1 MNKNK
6 RKVGITELVLRDGQQ
21 SLIATRMRLDD
32 MLEVAKKMDQVGYW
46 SVEMW
51 GGATYDSCLRYL
63 NEDPWHRL
71 RELKKIFKKT
81 KLQML
86 IRGKNLV
93 GYKPYSDEIVKAFV
107 EKASSNGIDVF
118 RTFDALNDFSNIEL
132 SIKEVKKNGKHAQ
145 GAMAYT
151 VSPVHSMNSWL
162 DLAKQIEDAGADSV
176 AIKDMAGLLK
186 PNAAFELVSNLKE
199 NISVPIHMQTHATT
213 GFSTATNMKAIEAG
227 IDNIDTSISS
237 MSMTYGHTATETMV
251 SMFDD
256 TNIFS
261 DIDKN
266 LFPELS
272 THFKKIRKKYELY
285 EGSLKGVDAS
295 MLINQVPGGML
306 SNLESQLREM
316 DADDKF
322 EDVLNEIPRVRQD
335 LGFVPLVTPSSQI
348 VGAQALFNVLDN
360 ERYKHLNLETVN
372 LILGKYGEVPGKINE
387 FLIDLAKK
395 LKQGDEVEEDLDSA
409 RSNLKTFCKENK
421 IKDFSQRLENVLSYI
436 FFPNIVEDFFLKKGS
451 RKDTNLEQLQE
462 EIGFGYSRIKKAL
475 Y

>member
-1 MNKNK
+1 LNKNK

-93 GYKPYSDEIVKAFV
+93 GYKPYSDEIVKAFI
-107 EKASSNGIDVF
+107 EKASRNGIDVF

-132 SIKEVKKNGKHAQ
+132 SIKEVKKNGMHAQ

-151 VSPVHSMNSWL
+151 VSPVHTLNSWL

-186 PNAAFELVSNLKE
+186 PNAAFELVSELKQ
-199 NISVPIHMQTHATT
+199 NISIPVHMQTHATT

-237 MSMTYGHTATETMV
+237 MSMTYGHTATETIV

-256 TNIFS
+256 TKIFS
-261 DIDKN
+261 AIDKN

-272 THFKKIRKKYELY
+272 SHFKKVRKKYELY

-316 DADDKF
+316 DADDRF
-322 EDVLNEIPRVRQD
+322 EEVLNEIPRVRQD
-335 LGFVPLVTPSSQI
+335 LGFIPLVTPTSQI
-348 VGAQALFNVLDN
+348 VGAQALFNVLDD
-360 ERYKHLNLETVN
+360 ERYKHLNIETVN
-372 LILGKYGEVPGKINE
+372 LILGKYGKVPGKINKN
-387 FLIDLAKK
+387 LSDLAKK
-395 LKQGDEVEEDLDSA
+395 VKQEEEILEDLDSA
-409 RSNLKTFCKENK
+409 KSKLRSFCKENK
-421 IKDFSQRLENVLSYI
+421 IKDFSQREENVLSYI
-436 FFPNIVEDFFLKKGS
+436 FFPNVVEDFFLKKGS
-451 RKDTNLEQLQE
+451 KKETDLEQLQE
-462 EIGFGYSRIKKAL
+462 EIGFVIRE
-475 Y
+475 

>member
-6 RKVGITELVLRDGQQ
+6 RKVGLTELVLRDGQQ

-46 SVEMW
+46 SIEMW

-93 GYKPYSDEIVKAFV
+93 GYKPYSNEVVKAFV
-107 EKASSNGIDVF
+107 EKASLNGIDVF

-132 SIKEVKKNGKHAQ
+132 TIKEVKKNGKHAQ

-151 VSPVHSMNSWL
+151 VSPVHTLKSWL

-186 PNAAFELVSNLKE
+186 PNAAFELVSKLKE
-199 NISVPIHMQTHATT
+199 NISIPIHMQTHATT

-237 MSMTYGHTATETMV
+237 MSMTYGHTATETIV

-256 TNIFS
+256 TKFFS
-261 DIDKN
+261 DIDKD

-272 THFKKIRKKYELY
+272 SHFKKIRKKYELF

-322 EDVLNEIPRVRQD
+322 EEVLSEIPRVRQD

-348 VGAQALFNVLDN
+348 VGAQALFNVLDE
-360 ERYKHLNLETVN
+360 ERYKHLNIETVN
-372 LILGKYGEVPGKINE
+372 LILGKYGKVPGKINKNLSE
-387 FLIDLAKK
+387 LAKK
-395 LKQGDEVEEDLDSA
+395 IKPDEYIQEDLDSSKS
-409 RSNLKTFCKENK
+409 RLKSFCKENK

-436 FFPNIVEDFFLKKGS
+436 FFPNVVEDFFLKKGS
-451 RKDTNLEQLQE
+451 KKETDLEQLQE
-462 EIGFGYSRIKKAL
+462 EIGFVIRE
-475 Y
+475 

>member
-1 MNKNK
+1 LNKNK
-6 RKVGITELVLRDGQQ
+6 RKVGLTELVLRDGQQ
-21 SLIATRMRLDD
+21 SLIATRMKLDD
-32 MLEVAKKMDQVGYW
+32 MLEVAKTMDQVGYW
-46 SVEMW
+46 SIEMW

-93 GYKPYSDEIVKAFV
+93 GYKPYSDQIVKAFV
-107 EKASSNGIDVF
+107 EKASLNGIDVF

-132 SIKEVKKNGKHAQ
+132 TIKEVKKNGKHAQ

-151 VSPVHSMNSWL
+151 VSPVHTINSWL
-162 DLAKQIEDAGADSV
+162 DLAKKIEDAGADSV

-186 PNAAFELVSNLKE
+186 PNVAFELVSKLKE

-237 MSMTYGHTATETMV
+237 MSMTYGHTATETIIA
-251 SMFDD
+251 MFDE
-256 TNIFS
+256 TKIFS
-261 DIDKN
+261 DIDRN

-272 THFKKIRKKYELY
+272 SHFKRIRKKYELY

-322 EDVLNEIPRVRQD
+322 EEVLNEIPRVRQD

-348 VGAQALFNVLDN
+348 VGAQALFNVLDG
-360 ERYKHLNLETVN
+360 ERYKHLNIETVN
-372 LILGKYGEVPGKINE
+372 LIFGKYGKVPGKINKS
-387 FLIDLAKK
+387 LSGLAKK
-395 LKQGDEVEEDLDSA
+395 IKQEEQKQEDLDSA
-409 RSNLKTFCKENK
+409 KSKLKNFCKDNK
-421 IKDFSQRLENVLSYI
+421 IKDFSQRVENVLSYI
-436 FFPNIVEDFFLKKGS
+436 FFPNVVEDFFLKKGS
-451 RKDTNLEQLQE
+451 RKETDLEQLQE
-462 EIGFGYSRIKKAL
+462 EIGFIIRD
-475 Y
+475 

>member
-6 RKVGITELVLRDGQQ
+6 RKVGLTELVLRDGQQ

-46 SVEMW
+46 SIEMW

-71 RELKKIFKKT
+71 RELKKIFRKT

-132 SIKEVKKNGKHAQ
+132 TIKEVKKNGKHAQ

-151 VSPVHSMNSWL
+151 VSPVHTLKSWL
-162 DLAKQIEDAGADSV
+162 DLAKKIEDAGADSV

-186 PNAAFELVSNLKE
+186 PNVAFELVSKLKE
-199 NISVPIHMQTHATT
+199 NISIPIHMQTHATT

-227 IDNIDTSISS
+227 IDNIDSSISS
-237 MSMTYGHTATETMV
+237 MSMTYGHTATETIV

-256 TNIFS
+256 TNFFS
-261 DIDKN
+261 DIDKD

-272 THFKKIRKKYELY
+272 SHFKKIRKKYELF
-285 EGSLKGVDAS
+285 EGSLKGVDSS

-322 EDVLNEIPRVRQD
+322 EDVLSEIPRVRQD

-348 VGAQALFNVLDN
+348 VGAQALFNVLDE
-360 ERYKHLNLETVN
+360 ERYKHLNIETVN
-372 LILGKYGEVPGKINE
+372 LILGKYGKVPGKINKNLSE
-387 FLIDLAKK
+387 LAKK
-395 LKQGDEVEEDLDSA
+395 IKPEEYIQEDLDSA
-409 RSNLKTFCKENK
+409 KSRLKSFCKENK
-421 IKDFSQRLENVLSYI
+421 IKDFSNTLENVLSYI
-436 FFPNIVEDFFLKKGS
+436 FFPNVVEDFFLKKGS
-451 RKDTNLEQLQE
+451 IKETDLEQLQE
-462 EIGFGYSRIKKAL
+462 EIGFVIRE
-475 Y
+475 

>member
-6 RKVGITELVLRDGQQ
+6 RKVGLTELVLRDGQQ

-93 GYKPYSDEIVKAFV
+93 GYKPYSDEIIKAFV
-107 EKASSNGIDVF
+107 EKASKNGIDVF

-132 SIKEVKKNGKHAQ
+132 TIKEVKKNGKHAQ

-151 VSPVHSMNSWL
+151 VSPVHTLNSWL
-162 DLAKQIEDAGADSV
+162 DLAKKIEDAGADSV

-186 PNAAFELVSNLKE
+186 PNAAFELVSELKQ

-237 MSMTYGHTATETMV
+237 MSMTYGHTATETIV

-256 TNIFS
+256 TKIFS
-261 DIDKN
+261 AIDKN

-272 THFKKIRKKYELY
+272 SHFKKIRKKYELY

-316 DADDKF
+316 DADDRF
-322 EDVLNEIPRVRQD
+322 EEVLNEIPRVRQD

-348 VGAQALFNVLDN
+348 VGAQALFNVLDD
-360 ERYKHLNLETVN
+360 ERYKHLNIETVN
-372 LILGKYGEVPGKINE
+372 LILGKYGKVPGKINKN
-387 FLIDLAKK
+387 LSDLAKK
-395 LKQGDEVEEDLDSA
+395 VKQDEQIQEDLDSA
-409 RSNLKTFCKENK
+409 KSKLRSFCKDNK
-421 IKDFSQRLENVLSYI
+421 IKDFSQREENVLSYI
-436 FFPNIVEDFFLKKGS
+436 FFPNVVEDFFLKKGS
-451 RKDTNLEQLQE
+451 KKETDLEQLQE
-462 EIGFGYSRIKKAL
+462 EIGFVIRE
-475 Y
+475 

>member
-1 MNKNK
+1 LNKNK
-6 RKVGITELVLRDGQQ
+6 RKVGLTELVLRDGQQ
-21 SLIATRMRLDD
+21 SLIATRMKLDD
-32 MLEVAKKMDQVGYW
+32 MLEVAKTMDQVGYW
-46 SVEMW
+46 SIEMW

-93 GYKPYSDEIVKAFV
+93 GYKPYSDQIVKAFV
-107 EKASSNGIDVF
+107 EKASLNGIDVF

-132 SIKEVKKNGKHAQ
+132 TIKEVKKNGKHAQ
-145 GAMAYT
+145 GALAYT
-151 VSPVHSMNSWL
+151 VSPVHTINSWL
-162 DLAKQIEDAGADSV
+162 DLAKKIEDAGADSV

-186 PNAAFELVSNLKE
+186 PNVAFELVSKLKE

-237 MSMTYGHTATETMV
+237 MSMTYGHTATETIV
-251 SMFDD
+251 AMFDE
-256 TNIFS
+256 TKIFS
-261 DIDKN
+261 DIDRN

-272 THFKKIRKKYELY
+272 SHFKRIRKKYELY

-322 EDVLNEIPRVRQD
+322 EEVLNEIPRVRQD

-348 VGAQALFNVLDN
+348 VGAQALFNVLDG
-360 ERYKHLNLETVN
+360 ERYKHLNIETVN
-372 LILGKYGEVPGKINE
+372 LILGKYGKVPGKINKS
-387 FLIDLAKK
+387 LSGLAKK
-395 LKQGDEVEEDLDSA
+395 VKQEEQTQEDLDSA
-409 RSNLKTFCKENK
+409 KSKLKNFCKDNK
-421 IKDFSQRLENVLSYI
+421 IKDFSQRVENVLSYI
-436 FFPNIVEDFFLKKGS
+436 FFPNVVEDFFLKRGS
-451 RKDTNLEQLQE
+451 RKETDLEQLQE
-462 EIGFGYSRIKKAL
+462 EIGFVIRD
-475 Y
+475 

>member
-1 MNKNK
+1 LNKNK
-6 RKVGITELVLRDGQQ
+6 RKVGLTELVLRDGQQ

-107 EKASSNGIDVF
+107 EKASKNGIDVF

-132 SIKEVKKNGKHAQ
+132 TIKEVKKNGKHAQ

-151 VSPVHSMNSWL
+151 VSPVHTLNSWL
-162 DLAKQIEDAGADSV
+162 DLAKKIEDAGADSV

-186 PNAAFELVSNLKE
+186 PNAAFELVSELKQ

-237 MSMTYGHTATETMV
+237 MSMTYGHTATETIV

-256 TNIFS
+256 TKIFS
-261 DIDKN
+261 AIDKN

-272 THFKKIRKKYELY
+272 SHFKKIRKKYELY

-316 DADDKF
+316 DADDRF
-322 EDVLNEIPRVRQD
+322 EEVLNEIPRVRQD

-348 VGAQALFNVLDN
+348 VGAQALFNVLDD
-360 ERYKHLNLETVN
+360 ERYKHLNIETVN
-372 LILGKYGEVPGKINE
+372 LILGKYGKVPGKINKN
-387 FLIDLAKK
+387 LSDLAKK
-395 LKQGDEVEEDLDSA
+395 VKQDEQIQEDLDSA
-409 RSNLKTFCKENK
+409 KSKLRSFCKENK
-421 IKDFSQRLENVLSYI
+421 IKDFSQREENVLSYI
-436 FFPNIVEDFFLKKGS
+436 FFPNVVEDFFLKKGS
-451 RKDTNLEQLQE
+451 KKDTDLEQLQE
-462 EIGFGYSRIKKAL
+462 EIGFVIRE
-475 Y
+475 

>member
-6 RKVGITELVLRDGQQ
+6 RKVGLTELVLRDGQQ

-46 SVEMW
+46 SIEMW

-71 RELKKIFKKT
+71 RELKKIFRKT

-132 SIKEVKKNGKHAQ
+132 TIKEVKKNGKHAQ

-151 VSPVHSMNSWL
+151 VSPVHTLKSWL
-162 DLAKQIEDAGADSV
+162 DLAKKIEDAGADSV

-186 PNAAFELVSNLKE
+186 PNVAFELVSKLKE
-199 NISVPIHMQTHATT
+199 NISIPIHMQTHATT

-227 IDNIDTSISS
+227 IDNIDSSISS
-237 MSMTYGHTATETMV
+237 MSMTYGHTATETIV

-256 TNIFS
+256 TNFFS
-261 DIDKN
+261 DIDKD

-272 THFKKIRKKYELY
+272 SHFKKIRKKYELF

-322 EDVLNEIPRVRQD
+322 EDVLSEIPRVRQD

-348 VGAQALFNVLDN
+348 VGAQALFNVLDE
-360 ERYKHLNLETVN
+360 ERYKHLNIETVN
-372 LILGKYGEVPGKINE
+372 LILGKYGKVPGKINKNLSE
-387 FLIDLAKK
+387 LAKK
-395 LKQGDEVEEDLDSA
+395 IKPEEYIQEDLDSA
-409 RSNLKTFCKENK
+409 KSRLKSFCKENK
-421 IKDFSQRLENVLSYI
+421 IKDFSNTLENVLSYI
-436 FFPNIVEDFFLKKGS
+436 FFPNVVEDFFLKKGS
-451 RKDTNLEQLQE
+451 IKETDLEQLQE
-462 EIGFGYSRIKKAL
+462 EIGFVIRE
-475 Y
+475 

>member
-6 RKVGITELVLRDGQQ
+6 RKVGLTELVLRDGQQ

-93 GYKPYSDEIVKAFV
+93 GYKPYSDEIVKAFI
-107 EKASSNGIDVF
+107 EKASMNGIDVF

-132 SIKEVKKNGKHAQ
+132 SIKEVKKNGMHAQ

-151 VSPVHSMNSWL
+151 VSPVHTLNSWL

-186 PNAAFELVSNLKE
+186 PNAAFELVSELKQ
-199 NISVPIHMQTHATT
+199 NISIPVHMQTHATT

-237 MSMTYGHTATETMV
+237 MSMTYGHTATETIV

-256 TNIFS
+256 TKIFS
-261 DIDKN
+261 AIDKN
-266 LFPELS
+266 LFSEIS
-272 THFKKIRKKYELY
+272 SHFKKVRKKYELY

-316 DADDKF
+316 DADDRF
-322 EDVLNEIPRVRQD
+322 EEVLNEIPRVRQD
-335 LGFVPLVTPSSQI
+335 LGFIPLVTPSSQI
-348 VGAQALFNVLDN
+348 VGAQALFNVLDD
-360 ERYKHLNLETVN
+360 ERYKHLNIETVN
-372 LILGKYGEVPGKINE
+372 LILGKYGKVPGKINKN
-387 FLIDLAKK
+387 LSDLAKK
-395 LKQGDEVEEDLDSA
+395 VKQEEEIHENLDSA
-409 RSNLKTFCKENK
+409 KSKLRSFCKENK
-421 IKDFSQRLENVLSYI
+421 IKDFSQREENVLSYI
-436 FFPNIVEDFFLKKGS
+436 FFPNVVEDFFLKKGS
-451 RKDTNLEQLQE
+451 KKETDLEQLQE
-462 EIGFGYSRIKKAL
+462 EIGFVIRE
-475 Y
+475 

>member
-93 GYKPYSDEIVKAFV
+93 GYKPYSDEIVKAFI
-107 EKASSNGIDVF
+107 EKASRNGIDVF

-132 SIKEVKKNGKHAQ
+132 SIKEVKKNGMHAQ

-151 VSPVHSMNSWL
+151 VSPVHTLNSWL

-186 PNAAFELVSNLKE
+186 PNAAFELVSELKQ
-199 NISVPIHMQTHATT
+199 NISIPVHMQTHATT

-237 MSMTYGHTATETMV
+237 MSMTYGHTATETIV

-256 TNIFS
+256 TKIFS
-261 DIDKN
+261 AIDKN

-272 THFKKIRKKYELY
+272 SHFKKVRKKYELY

-316 DADDKF
+316 DADDRF
-322 EDVLNEIPRVRQD
+322 EEVLNEIPRVRQD
-335 LGFVPLVTPSSQI
+335 LGFIPLVTPSSQI
-348 VGAQALFNVLDN
+348 VGAQALFNVLDD
-360 ERYKHLNLETVN
+360 ERYKHLNIETVN
-372 LILGKYGEVPGKINE
+372 LILGKYGKVPGKINKN
-387 FLIDLAKK
+387 LSDLAKK
-395 LKQGDEVEEDLDSA
+395 VKQEEEIHEDLDSA
-409 RSNLKTFCKENK
+409 KSKLRSFCKENK
-421 IKDFSQRLENVLSYI
+421 IKDFSQREENVLSYI
-436 FFPNIVEDFFLKKGS
+436 FFPNVVEDFFLKKGS
-451 RKDTNLEQLQE
+451 KKETDLEQLQE
-462 EIGFGYSRIKKAL
+462 EIGFVIRE
-475 Y
+475 

>member
-6 RKVGITELVLRDGQQ
+6 RKVGLTELVLRDGQQ

-93 GYKPYSDEIVKAFV
+93 GYKPYSDEIVKAFI
-107 EKASSNGIDVF
+107 EKASMNGIDVF

-132 SIKEVKKNGKHAQ
+132 SIKEVKKNGMHAQ

-151 VSPVHSMNSWL
+151 VSPVHTLNSWL

-186 PNAAFELVSNLKE
+186 PNAAFELVSELKQ
-199 NISVPIHMQTHATT
+199 NISIPVHMQTHATT

-237 MSMTYGHTATETMV
+237 MSMTYGHTATETIV

-256 TNIFS
+256 TKIFS
-261 DIDKN
+261 AIDKN
-266 LFPELS
+266 LFSEIS
-272 THFKKIRKKYELY
+272 SHFKKVRKKYELY

-316 DADDKF
+316 DADDRF
-322 EDVLNEIPRVRQD
+322 EEVLNEIPRVRQD
-335 LGFVPLVTPSSQI
+335 LGFIPLVTPSSQI
-348 VGAQALFNVLDN
+348 VGAQALFNVLDD
-360 ERYKHLNLETVN
+360 ERYKHLNIETVN
-372 LILGKYGEVPGKINE
+372 LILGKYGKVPGKINKN
-387 FLIDLAKK
+387 LSDLAKK
-395 LKQGDEVEEDLDSA
+395 VKQEEEIHEDLDSA
-409 RSNLKTFCKENK
+409 KSKLRSFCKENK
-421 IKDFSQRLENVLSYI
+421 IKDFSQREENVLSYI
-436 FFPNIVEDFFLKKGS
+436 FFPNVVEDFFLKKGS
-451 RKDTNLEQLQE
+451 KKETDLEQLQE
-462 EIGFGYSRIKKAL
+462 EIGFVIRE
-475 Y
+475 

>member
-6 RKVGITELVLRDGQQ
+6 RKVGLTELVLRDGQQ
-21 SLIATRMRLDD
+21 SLIATRLRLDD

-93 GYKPYSDEIVKAFV
+93 GYKPYSDEIVKAFI
-107 EKASSNGIDVF
+107 EKASRNGIDVF

-132 SIKEVKKNGKHAQ
+132 SIKEVKKNGMHAQ

-151 VSPVHSMNSWL
+151 VSPVHTLNSWL

-186 PNAAFELVSNLKE
+186 PNAAFELVSELKQ
-199 NISVPIHMQTHATT
+199 NISIPVHMQTHATT

-237 MSMTYGHTATETMV
+237 MSMTYGHTATETIV

-256 TNIFS
+256 TKIFS
-261 DIDKN
+261 AIDKN

-272 THFKKIRKKYELY
+272 SHFKKVRKKYELY

-316 DADDKF
+316 DADDRF
-322 EDVLNEIPRVRQD
+322 EEVLNEIPRVRQD
-335 LGFVPLVTPSSQI
+335 LGFIPLVTPTSQI
-348 VGAQALFNVLDN
+348 VGAQALFNVLDD
-360 ERYKHLNLETVN
+360 ERYKHLNIETVN
-372 LILGKYGEVPGKINE
+372 LILGKYGKVPGKINKN
-387 FLIDLAKK
+387 LSNLAKK
-395 LKQGDEVEEDLDSA
+395 VKQEEEILEDLDSA
-409 RSNLKTFCKENK
+409 KSKLRSFCKENK
-421 IKDFSQRLENVLSYI
+421 IKDFSQREENVLSYI
-436 FFPNIVEDFFLKKGS
+436 FFPNVVEDFFLKKGS
-451 RKDTNLEQLQE
+451 KKETDLEQLQE
-462 EIGFGYSRIKKAL
+462 EIGFVIRE
-475 Y
+475 

>member
-6 RKVGITELVLRDGQQ
+6 RKVGLTELVLRDGQQ

-107 EKASSNGIDVF
+107 EKASKNGIDVF

-132 SIKEVKKNGKHAQ
+132 TIKEVKKNGKHAQ

-151 VSPVHSMNSWL
+151 VSPVHTLNSWL

-186 PNAAFELVSNLKE
+186 PNAAFELVSELKQ
-199 NISVPIHMQTHATT
+199 NISIPIHMQTHATT

-237 MSMTYGHTATETMV
+237 MSMTYGHTATETIV

-256 TNIFS
+256 TKIFS

-272 THFKKIRKKYELY
+272 FHFKKIRKKYELY

-322 EDVLNEIPRVRQD
+322 EEVLNEIPRVRQD

-348 VGAQALFNVLDN
+348 VGAQALFNVLDE
-360 ERYKHLNLETVN
+360 ERYKHLNIETVN
-372 LILGKYGEVPGKINE
+372 LILGKYGKVPGKINKNLLE
-387 FLIDLAKK
+387 LASKVNQDKEIQEDLTSAKSK
-395 LKQGDEVEEDLDSA
+395 LKS
-409 RSNLKTFCKENK
+409 FCKNNK
-421 IKDFSQRLENVLSYI
+421 IKDFSQRTENVLSYI
-436 FFPNIVEDFFLKKGS
+436 FFPNVVEDYFLKKGS
-451 RKDTNLEQLQE
+451 KKETDLEQLQE
-462 EIGFGYSRIKKAL
+462 EIGFVIRE
-475 Y
+475 

>member
-32 MLEVAKKMDQVGYW
+32 MLEVANKMDQVGYW

-63 NEDPWHRL
+63 NEDPWRRL

-237 MSMTYGHTATETMV
+237 MSMTYGHTATETIV

-256 TNIFS
+256 TNLFS

-272 THFKKIRKKYELY
+272 THFKKIRKKYELF

-335 LGFVPLVTPSSQI
+335 LGFVPLLTPSSQI

-360 ERYKHLNLETVN
+360 ERYKHLNIETVN
-372 LILGKYGEVPGKINE
+372 LILGKYGKVPGKINE
-387 FLIDLAKK
+387 FLTDLAKK
-395 LKQGDEVEEDLDSA
+395 LKQDDEVQEDLDSA
-409 RSNLKTFCKENK
+409 KSNLKTFCKENK

-462 EIGFGYSRIKKAL
+462 EIGFVIQE
-475 Y
+475 

>member
-1 MNKNK
+1 
-6 RKVGITELVLRDGQQ
+6 
-21 SLIATRMRLDD
+21 MRLDD

-46 SVEMW
+46 SIEMW

-93 GYKPYSDEIVKAFV
+93 GYKPYSDEVVKAFV
-107 EKASSNGIDVF
+107 EKASLNGIDVF
-118 RTFDALNDFSNIEL
+118 RAFDALNDFSNIEL
-132 SIKEVKKNGKHAQ
+132 TIKEVKKNGKHAQ

-151 VSPVHSMNSWL
+151 VSPVHTLKSWL

-186 PNAAFELVSNLKE
+186 PNAAFELVSKLKE
-199 NISVPIHMQTHATT
+199 NISIPIHMQTHATT

-237 MSMTYGHTATETMV
+237 MSMTYGHTATETIV

-256 TNIFS
+256 TKFFSNINK
-261 DIDKN
+261 D

-272 THFKKIRKKYELY
+272 SHFKKIRKKYELF

-322 EDVLNEIPRVRQD
+322 EDVLSEIPRVRQD

-348 VGAQALFNVLDN
+348 VGAQALFNVLDE
-360 ERYKHLNLETVN
+360 ERYKHLNIETVN
-372 LILGKYGEVPGKINE
+372 LILGKYGKVPGKINKNLSE
-387 FLIDLAKK
+387 LAKK
-395 LKQGDEVEEDLDSA
+395 IKLDEHIQEDLDSA
-409 RSNLKTFCKENK
+409 KSRLKSFCKENK

-436 FFPNIVEDFFLKKGS
+436 FFPNVVEDFFLKKGS
-451 RKDTNLEQLQE
+451 MKETDLEQLQE
-462 EIGFGYSRIKKAL
+462 EIGFVIRE
-475 Y
+475 

>member
-32 MLEVAKKMDQVGYW
+32 MLEVANKMDQVGYW

-63 NEDPWHRL
+63 NEDPWRRL

-93 GYKPYSDEIVKAFV
+93 GYKPYSDEIVKTFV

-237 MSMTYGHTATETMV
+237 MSMTYGHTATETIV

-256 TNIFS
+256 TNLFS

-272 THFKKIRKKYELY
+272 THFKKIRKKYELF

-316 DADDKF
+316 DADDEF

-360 ERYKHLNLETVN
+360 ERYKHLNIETVN
-372 LILGKYGEVPGKINE
+372 LILGKYGKVPGKINE
-387 FLIDLAKK
+387 FLTDLAKK
-395 LKQGDEVEEDLDSA
+395 LKQDDEVQEDLDSA
-409 RSNLKTFCKENK
+409 KSNLKTFCKENK

-436 FFPNIVEDFFLKKGS
+436 FFPNVVEDFFLKKGS

-462 EIGFGYSRIKKAL
+462 EIGFVIQE
-475 Y
+475 

>member
-6 RKVGITELVLRDGQQ
+6 RKVGLTELVLRDGQQ

-46 SVEMW
+46 SIEMW

-107 EKASSNGIDVF
+107 EKASKNGIDVF

-132 SIKEVKKNGKHAQ
+132 TIKEVKKNGKHAQ

-151 VSPVHSMNSWL
+151 VSPVHTLNSWL
-162 DLAKQIEDAGADSV
+162 DLAKKIEDAGADSV

-186 PNAAFELVSNLKE
+186 PNAAFELVSELKQ

-237 MSMTYGHTATETMV
+237 MSMTYGHTATETIV

-256 TNIFS
+256 TKIFS
-261 DIDKN
+261 AIDKN

-272 THFKKIRKKYELY
+272 SHFKKIRKKYELY

-316 DADDKF
+316 DADDRF
-322 EDVLNEIPRVRQD
+322 EEVLNEIPRVRQD

-348 VGAQALFNVLDN
+348 VGAQALFNVLDD
-360 ERYKHLNLETVN
+360 ERYKHLNIETVN
-372 LILGKYGEVPGKINE
+372 LILGKYGKVPGKINKN
-387 FLIDLAKK
+387 LSDLAKK
-395 LKQGDEVEEDLDSA
+395 VKQDEQIQEDLDSA
-409 RSNLKTFCKENK
+409 KSKLRSFCKENK
-421 IKDFSQRLENVLSYI
+421 IKDFSQREENVLSYI
-436 FFPNIVEDFFLKKGS
+436 FFPNVVEDFFLKKGS
-451 RKDTNLEQLQE
+451 KKETDLEQLQE
-462 EIGFGYSRIKKAL
+462 EIGFVIRE
-475 Y
+475 

>member
-6 RKVGITELVLRDGQQ
+6 RKVGLTELVLRDGQQ

-46 SVEMW
+46 SIEMW

-93 GYKPYSDEIVKAFV
+93 GYKPYSDEVVKAFV
-107 EKASSNGIDVF
+107 EKASLNGIDVF

-132 SIKEVKKNGKHAQ
+132 TIKEVKKNGKHAQ

-151 VSPVHSMNSWL
+151 VSPVHTLKSWL
-162 DLAKQIEDAGADSV
+162 DLAKQIEGAGADSV

-186 PNAAFELVSNLKE
+186 PNAAFELVSKLKE
-199 NISVPIHMQTHATT
+199 NISIPIHMQTHATT

-237 MSMTYGHTATETMV
+237 MSMTYGHTATETIV

-256 TNIFS
+256 TKFFS
-261 DIDKN
+261 DIDKD

-272 THFKKIRKKYELY
+272 SHFKKIRKKYELF

-322 EDVLNEIPRVRQD
+322 EEVLSEIPRVRQD

-348 VGAQALFNVLDN
+348 VGAQALFNVLDE
-360 ERYKHLNLETVN
+360 ERYKHLNIETVN
-372 LILGKYGEVPGKINE
+372 LILGKYGKVPGKINKNLSE
-387 FLIDLAKK
+387 LAKK
-395 LKQGDEVEEDLDSA
+395 IKPDEYIQEDLDSA
-409 RSNLKTFCKENK
+409 KSKLKSFCKENK
-421 IKDFSQRLENVLSYI
+421 IKDFSQRLENVLSYL
-436 FFPNIVEDFFLKKGS
+436 FFPNVVEDFFLKKGS
-451 RKDTNLEQLQE
+451 IKETDLEQLQE
-462 EIGFGYSRIKKAL
+462 EIGFVIRE
-475 Y
+475 

>member
-1 MNKNK
+1 
-6 RKVGITELVLRDGQQ
+6 
-21 SLIATRMRLDD
+21 
-32 MLEVAKKMDQVGYW
+32 
-46 SVEMW
+46 
-51 GGATYDSCLRYL
+51 
-63 NEDPWHRL
+63 
-71 RELKKIFKKT
+71 
-81 KLQML
+81 ML

-199 NISVPIHMQTHATT
+199 NISVPIHLQTHATT

-237 MSMTYGHTATETMV
+237 MSMTYGHTATETIV

-372 LILGKYGEVPGKINE
+372 LILGKYGKVPGKINE
-387 FLIDLAKK
+387 FLTDLAEK
-395 LKQGDEVEEDLDSA
+395 LKQDDDVEEDLDSA
-409 RSNLKTFCKENK
+409 KSNLKTFCKENK

-462 EIGFGYSRIKKAL
+462 EIGFVIQE
-475 Y
+475 

>member
-6 RKVGITELVLRDGQQ
+6 RKVGLTELVLRDGQQ

-46 SVEMW
+46 SIEMW

-93 GYKPYSDEIVKAFV
+93 GYKPYSNEVVKAFV
-107 EKASSNGIDVF
+107 EKASLNGIDVF

-132 SIKEVKKNGKHAQ
+132 TIKEVKKNGKHAQ

-151 VSPVHSMNSWL
+151 VSPVHTLKSWL

-186 PNAAFELVSNLKE
+186 PNVAFELVSKLKE
-199 NISVPIHMQTHATT
+199 NISIPIHMQTHATT

-237 MSMTYGHTATETMV
+237 MSMTYGHTATETIV

-256 TNIFS
+256 TKFFS
-261 DIDKN
+261 DIDKD

-272 THFKKIRKKYELY
+272 SHFKKIRKKYELF
-285 EGSLKGVDAS
+285 EGSMKGVDAS

-322 EDVLNEIPRVRQD
+322 EDVLSEIPRVRQD

-348 VGAQALFNVLDN
+348 VGAQALFNVLDE
-360 ERYKHLNLETVN
+360 ERYKHLNIETVN
-372 LILGKYGEVPGKINE
+372 LILGKYGKVPGKINKNLSE
-387 FLIDLAKK
+387 LAKK
-395 LKQGDEVEEDLDSA
+395 IKPEEYIQEDLDSA
-409 RSNLKTFCKENK
+409 KSRLKSFCKENK
-421 IKDFSQRLENVLSYI
+421 IKDFSNTLENVLSYI
-436 FFPNIVEDFFLKKGS
+436 FFPNVVEDFFLKKGS
-451 RKDTNLEQLQE
+451 IKETDLEQLQE
-462 EIGFGYSRIKKAL
+462 EIGFVIRE
-475 Y
+475 

>member
-1 MNKNK
+1 LNKNK
-6 RKVGITELVLRDGQQ
+6 RKVGLTELVLRDGQQ

-107 EKASSNGIDVF
+107 EKASKNGIDVF

-132 SIKEVKKNGKHAQ
+132 TIKEVKKNGKHAQ

-151 VSPVHSMNSWL
+151 VSPVHTLNSWL
-162 DLAKQIEDAGADSV
+162 DLAKKIEDAGADSV

-186 PNAAFELVSNLKE
+186 PNAAFELVSELKQ

-237 MSMTYGHTATETMV
+237 MSMTYGHTATETIV

-256 TNIFS
+256 TKIFS
-261 DIDKN
+261 AIDKN

-272 THFKKIRKKYELY
+272 SHFKKIRKKYELY

-316 DADDKF
+316 DADDRF
-322 EDVLNEIPRVRQD
+322 EEVLNEIPRVRQD

-348 VGAQALFNVLDN
+348 VGAQALFNVLDD
-360 ERYKHLNLETVN
+360 ERYKHLNIETVN
-372 LILGKYGEVPGKINE
+372 LILGKYGKVPGKINKN
-387 FLIDLAKK
+387 LSDLAKK
-395 LKQGDEVEEDLDSA
+395 VKQDEQIQEDLDSA
-409 RSNLKTFCKENK
+409 KSKLRSFCKENK
-421 IKDFSQRLENVLSYI
+421 IKDFSQREENVLSYV
-436 FFPNIVEDFFLKKGS
+436 FFPNVVEDFFLKKGS
-451 RKDTNLEQLQE
+451 KKETDLEQLQE
-462 EIGFGYSRIKKAL
+462 EIGFVIRE
-475 Y
+475 

>member
-1 MNKNK
+1 LNKNK

-237 MSMTYGHTATETMV
+237 MSMTYGHTATETIV

-261 DIDKN
+261 DIDP
-266 LFPELS
+266 LIFPI
-272 THFKKIRKKYELY
+272 T
-285 EGSLKGVDAS
+285 
-295 MLINQVPGGML
+295 LIG
-306 SNLESQLREM
+306 
-316 DADDKF
+316 
-322 EDVLNEIPRVRQD
+322 
-335 LGFVPLVTPSSQI
+335 
-348 VGAQALFNVLDN
+348 
-360 ERYKHLNLETVN
+360 
-372 LILGKYGEVPGKINE
+372 
-387 FLIDLAKK
+387 
-395 LKQGDEVEEDLDSA
+395 
-409 RSNLKTFCKENK
+409 
-421 IKDFSQRLENVLSYI
+421 
-436 FFPNIVEDFFLKKGS
+436 FFLG
-451 RKDTNLEQLQE
+451 
-462 EIGFGYSRIKKAL
+462 
-475 Y
+475 

>member
-93 GYKPYSDEIVKAFV
+93 GYKPYSDEIVKAFI
-107 EKASSNGIDVF
+107 EKASRNGIDVF

-132 SIKEVKKNGKHAQ
+132 SIKEVKKNGMHAQ

-151 VSPVHSMNSWL
+151 VSPVHTLNSWL

-186 PNAAFELVSNLKE
+186 PNAAFELVSELKQ
-199 NISVPIHMQTHATT
+199 NISIPVHMQTHATT

-237 MSMTYGHTATETMV
+237 MSMTYGHTATETIV

-256 TNIFS
+256 TKIFS
-261 DIDKN
+261 AIDKN

-272 THFKKIRKKYELY
+272 SHFKKVRKKYELY

-316 DADDKF
+316 DADDRF
-322 EDVLNEIPRVRQD
+322 EEVLNEIPRVRQD
-335 LGFVPLVTPSSQI
+335 LGFIPLVTPSSQI
-348 VGAQALFNVLDN
+348 VGAQALFNVLDD
-360 ERYKHLNLETVN
+360 ERYKHLNIETVN
-372 LILGKYGEVPGKINE
+372 LILGKYGKVPGKINKN
-387 FLIDLAKK
+387 LSNLAKK
-395 LKQGDEVEEDLDSA
+395 VKQEEEILEDLDSA
-409 RSNLKTFCKENK
+409 KSKLRSFCKENK
-421 IKDFSQRLENVLSYI
+421 IKDFSQREENVLSYI
-436 FFPNIVEDFFLKKGS
+436 FFPNVVEDFFLKKGS
-451 RKDTNLEQLQE
+451 KKETDLEQLQE
-462 EIGFGYSRIKKAL
+462 EIGFVIRE
-475 Y
+475 

>member
-1 MNKNK
+1 LNKNK
-6 RKVGITELVLRDGQQ
+6 RKVGLTELVLRDGQQ
-21 SLIATRMRLDD
+21 SLIATRMKLDD
-32 MLEVAKKMDQVGYW
+32 MLEVAKTMDQVGYW
-46 SVEMW
+46 SIEMW

-93 GYKPYSDEIVKAFV
+93 GYKPYSDQIVKAFV
-107 EKASSNGIDVF
+107 EKASLNGIDVF

-132 SIKEVKKNGKHAQ
+132 TIKEVKKNGKHAQ

-151 VSPVHSMNSWL
+151 VSPVHTINSWL
-162 DLAKQIEDAGADSV
+162 DLAKKIEDAGADSV

-186 PNAAFELVSNLKE
+186 PNVAFELVSKLKE

-237 MSMTYGHTATETMV
+237 MSMTYGHTATETIIA
-251 SMFDD
+251 MFDE
-256 TNIFS
+256 TKIFS
-261 DIDKN
+261 DIDRN

-272 THFKKIRKKYELY
+272 SHFKRIRKKYELY

-322 EDVLNEIPRVRQD
+322 EEVLNEIPRVRQD

-348 VGAQALFNVLDN
+348 VGAQALFNVLDGD
-360 ERYKHLNLETVN
+360 RYKHLNIETVN
-372 LILGKYGEVPGKINE
+372 LILGKYGKVPGKINKS
-387 FLIDLAKK
+387 LSGLAKK
-395 LKQGDEVEEDLDSA
+395 VKQEEQIQEDLDSA
-409 RSNLKTFCKENK
+409 KSKLKNFCKDNK
-421 IKDFSQRLENVLSYI
+421 IKDFSQRVENVLSYI
-436 FFPNIVEDFFLKKGS
+436 FFPNVVEDFFLKKGS
-451 RKDTNLEQLQE
+451 RKETELEQLQE
-462 EIGFGYSRIKKAL
+462 EIGFVIRE
-475 Y
+475 

>member
-6 RKVGITELVLRDGQQ
+6 RKVGLTELVLRDGQQ

-93 GYKPYSDEIVKAFV
+93 GYKPYSDEIVRAFV
-107 EKASSNGIDVF
+107 EKASKNGIDVF

-132 SIKEVKKNGKHAQ
+132 TIKEVKKNGKHAQ

-151 VSPVHSMNSWL
+151 VSPVHTLKSWL

-186 PNAAFELVSNLKE
+186 PNAAYELVSELKQ

-237 MSMTYGHTATETMV
+237 MSMTYGHTATETII

-256 TNIFS
+256 TKIFS
-261 DIDKN
+261 AIDKN

-272 THFKKIRKKYELY
+272 SHFKKIRKKYELY

-322 EDVLNEIPRVRQD
+322 EEVLNEIPRVRQD

-348 VGAQALFNVLDN
+348 VGAQALFNVLDD
-360 ERYKHLNLETVN
+360 ERYKHLNIETVN
-372 LILGKYGEVPGKINE
+372 LILGKYGKVPGKINKN
-387 FLIDLAKK
+387 LSDLAKK
-395 LKQGDEVEEDLDSA
+395 VKQDEQIQEDLDSA
-409 RSNLKTFCKENK
+409 KSKLRSFCKENK
-421 IKDFSQRLENVLSYI
+421 IKDFSQREENVLSYI
-436 FFPNIVEDFFLKKGS
+436 FFPNVVEDFFLKKGS
-451 RKDTNLEQLQE
+451 KKETDLEQLQE
-462 EIGFGYSRIKKAL
+462 EIGFVIRE
-475 Y
+475 

>member
-6 RKVGITELVLRDGQQ
+6 RKVGLTELVLRDGQQ

-93 GYKPYSDEIVKAFV
+93 GYKPYSDEIVKVFI
-107 EKASSNGIDVF
+107 EKASKNGIDVF

-132 SIKEVKKNGKHAQ
+132 TIKEVKKNGMHAQ

-151 VSPVHSMNSWL
+151 VSPVHTLNSWL

-186 PNAAFELVSNLKE
+186 PNAAFELVSELKQ
-199 NISVPIHMQTHATT
+199 NISIPVHMQTHATT

-237 MSMTYGHTATETMV
+237 MSMTYGHTATETIV

-256 TNIFS
+256 TKIFS
-261 DIDKN
+261 AIDKN

-272 THFKKIRKKYELY
+272 SHFKKVRKKYELY

-316 DADDKF
+316 DADDRF
-322 EDVLNEIPRVRQD
+322 EEVLNEIPRVRQD
-335 LGFVPLVTPSSQI
+335 LGFIPLVTPSSQI
-348 VGAQALFNVLDN
+348 VGAQALFNVLDD
-360 ERYKHLNLETVN
+360 ERYKHLNIETVN
-372 LILGKYGEVPGKINE
+372 LILGKYGKVPGKINKN
-387 FLIDLAKK
+387 LSDLAKK
-395 LKQGDEVEEDLDSA
+395 VKQEEEIQDDLDSA
-409 RSNLKTFCKENK
+409 KSKLRSFCKENK
-421 IKDFSQRLENVLSYI
+421 IKDFSQREENVLSYI
-436 FFPNIVEDFFLKKGS
+436 FFPNVVEDFFLKKGS
-451 RKDTNLEQLQE
+451 KKETDLEQLQE
-462 EIGFGYSRIKKAL
+462 EIGFVIRE
-475 Y
+475 

>member
-6 RKVGITELVLRDGQQ
+6 RKVGLTELVLRDGQQ

-93 GYKPYSDEIVKAFV
+93 GYKPYSDEIVKAFI
-107 EKASSNGIDVF
+107 EKASMNGIDVF

-132 SIKEVKKNGKHAQ
+132 SIKEVKKNGMHAQ

-151 VSPVHSMNSWL
+151 VSPVHTLNSWL

-186 PNAAFELVSNLKE
+186 PNAAFELVSELKQ
-199 NISVPIHMQTHATT
+199 NISIPVHMQTHATT

-237 MSMTYGHTATETMV
+237 MSMTYGHTATETIV

-256 TNIFS
+256 TKIFS
-261 DIDKN
+261 AIDKN

-272 THFKKIRKKYELY
+272 SHFKKVRKKYELY

-316 DADDKF
+316 DADDRF
-322 EDVLNEIPRVRQD
+322 EEVLNEIPRVRQD
-335 LGFVPLVTPSSQI
+335 LGFIPLVTPTSQI
-348 VGAQALFNVLDN
+348 VGAQALFNVLDD
-360 ERYKHLNLETVN
+360 ERYKHLNIETVN
-372 LILGKYGEVPGKINE
+372 LILGKYGKVPGKINKN
-387 FLIDLAKK
+387 LSDLAKK
-395 LKQGDEVEEDLDSA
+395 VKQEEEIHEDLDSA
-409 RSNLKTFCKENK
+409 KSKLRSFCKENK
-421 IKDFSQRLENVLSYI
+421 IKDFSQREENVLSYI
-436 FFPNIVEDFFLKKGS
+436 FFPNVVEDFFLKKGS
-451 RKDTNLEQLQE
+451 KKETDLEQLQE
-462 EIGFGYSRIKKAL
+462 EIGFVIRE
-475 Y
+475 

>member
-6 RKVGITELVLRDGQQ
+6 RKVGLTELVLRDGQQ

-107 EKASSNGIDVF
+107 EKASKNGIDVF

-132 SIKEVKKNGKHAQ
+132 TIKEVKKNGKHAQ

-151 VSPVHSMNSWL
+151 VSPVHTLSSWL

-186 PNAAFELVSNLKE
+186 PNAAFELVSELKQ

-237 MSMTYGHTATETMV
+237 MSMTYGHTATETIV

-256 TNIFS
+256 TKIFS
-261 DIDKN
+261 AIDKN

-272 THFKKIRKKYELY
+272 SHFKKIRKKYELY

-316 DADDKF
+316 DADDRF
-322 EDVLNEIPRVRQD
+322 EEVLNEIPRVRQD

-348 VGAQALFNVLDN
+348 VGAQALFNVLDD
-360 ERYKHLNLETVN
+360 ERYKHLNIETVN
-372 LILGKYGEVPGKINE
+372 LILGKYGKVPGKINKN
-387 FLIDLAKK
+387 LADLANKVM
-395 LKQGDEVEEDLDSA
+395 QEEQIQEDLDSA
-409 RSNLKTFCKENK
+409 RTKLKTFCKNNK
-421 IKDFSQRLENVLSYI
+421 IKDFSQRVENVLSYI
-436 FFPNIVEDFFLKKGS
+436 FFPNVVEEFFLKKGS
-451 RKDTNLEQLQE
+451 KKETDLEQLQE
-462 EIGFGYSRIKKAL
+462 EIGFVIRE
-475 Y
+475 

>member
-6 RKVGITELVLRDGQQ
+6 RKVGLTELVLRDGQQ

-107 EKASSNGIDVF
+107 EKASKNGIDVF

-132 SIKEVKKNGKHAQ
+132 TIKEVKKNGKHAQ

-151 VSPVHSMNSWL
+151 VSPVHTLNSWL

-186 PNAAFELVSNLKE
+186 PNAAFELVSKLKQ
-199 NISVPIHMQTHATT
+199 NISIPIHMQTHATT

-237 MSMTYGHTATETMV
+237 MSMTYGHTATETIV

-256 TNIFS
+256 TKIFS

-272 THFKKIRKKYELY
+272 FHFKKIRKKYELY

-322 EDVLNEIPRVRQD
+322 EEVLNEIPRVRQD

-348 VGAQALFNVLDN
+348 VGAQALFNVLDE
-360 ERYKHLNLETVN
+360 ERYKHLNIETVN
-372 LILGKYGEVPGKINE
+372 LILGKYGKVPGKINKNLLE
-387 FLIDLAKK
+387 LASKVNQDKEIQEDLTSAKSK
-395 LKQGDEVEEDLDSA
+395 LKS
-409 RSNLKTFCKENK
+409 FCKNNK
-421 IKDFSQRLENVLSYI
+421 IKDFSQRTENVLSYI
-436 FFPNIVEDFFLKKGS
+436 FFPNVVEDYFLKKGS
-451 RKDTNLEQLQE
+451 KKETDLEQLQE
-462 EIGFGYSRIKKAL
+462 EIGFVIRE
-475 Y
+475 

>member
-6 RKVGITELVLRDGQQ
+6 RKVGLTELVLRDGQQ

-46 SVEMW
+46 SIEMW
-51 GGATYDSCLRYL
+51 GGATYDACLRYL

-93 GYKPYSDEIVKAFV
+93 GYKPYSNEVVKAFV
-107 EKASSNGIDVF
+107 EKASLNGIDVF

-132 SIKEVKKNGKHAQ
+132 TIKEVKKNGKHAQ

-151 VSPVHSMNSWL
+151 VSPVHTLKSWL

-186 PNAAFELVSNLKE
+186 PNAAFELVSKLKE
-199 NISVPIHMQTHATT
+199 NISIPIHMQTHATT

-237 MSMTYGHTATETMV
+237 MSMTYGHTATETIV

-256 TNIFS
+256 TKFFS
-261 DIDKN
+261 DIDKD

-272 THFKKIRKKYELY
+272 SHFKKIRKKYELF

-322 EDVLNEIPRVRQD
+322 EEVLSEIPRVRQD

-348 VGAQALFNVLDN
+348 VGAQALFNVLDE
-360 ERYKHLNLETVN
+360 ERYKHLNIETVN
-372 LILGKYGEVPGKINE
+372 LILGKYGKVPGKINKNLSE
-387 FLIDLAKK
+387 LAKK
-395 LKQGDEVEEDLDSA
+395 IKPDEYIQEDLDSA
-409 RSNLKTFCKENK
+409 KSRLKSFCKENK

-436 FFPNIVEDFFLKKGS
+436 FFPNVVEDFFLKKGS
-451 RKDTNLEQLQE
+451 IKETDLEQLQE
-462 EIGFGYSRIKKAL
+462 EIGFVIRE
-475 Y
+475 

>member
-6 RKVGITELVLRDGQQ
+6 RKVGLTELVLRDGQQ

-32 MLEVAKKMDQVGYW
+32 MLEVANKMDKVGYW

-186 PNAAFELVSNLKE
+186 PNAAFELVTNLKE
-199 NISVPIHMQTHATT
+199 NISIPIHMQTHATT

-227 IDNIDTSISS
+227 VDNIDTSISS
-237 MSMTYGHTATETMV
+237 MSMTYGHTATETIV

-261 DIDKN
+261 AIDKN

-272 THFKKIRKKYELY
+272 THFKKIRKKYELF

-372 LILGKYGEVPGKINE
+372 LILGKYGKVPGKINE
-387 FLIDLAKK
+387 FLTDLAEK
-395 LKQGDEVEEDLDSA
+395 LKQDDEVEEDLDSA
-409 RSNLKTFCKENK
+409 KSNLKAFCKENK

-451 RKDTNLEQLQE
+451 RKDANLEQLQE
-462 EIGFGYSRIKKAL
+462 EIGFVIQE
-475 Y
+475 

>member
-6 RKVGITELVLRDGQQ
+6 RKVGLTELVLRDGQQ

-93 GYKPYSDEIVKAFV
+93 GYKPYSDEIVKVFV
-107 EKASSNGIDVF
+107 EKASKNGIDVF

-132 SIKEVKKNGKHAQ
+132 TIKEVKKNGKHAQ

-151 VSPVHSMNSWL
+151 VSPVHTLNSWL

-186 PNAAFELVSNLKE
+186 PNAAFELVSELKQ

-237 MSMTYGHTATETMV
+237 MSMTYGHTATETII

-256 TNIFS
+256 TKIFS
-261 DIDKN
+261 AIDKN

-272 THFKKIRKKYELY
+272 SHFKKVRKKYELY

-316 DADDKF
+316 DADERF
-322 EDVLNEIPRVRQD
+322 EEVLNEIPRVRQD

-348 VGAQALFNVLDN
+348 VGAQALFNVLDD
-360 ERYKHLNLETVN
+360 ERYKHLNIETVN
-372 LILGKYGEVPGKINE
+372 LILGKYGKVPGKINKN
-387 FLIDLAKK
+387 LSDLAKK
-395 LKQGDEVEEDLDSA
+395 FKQEEEIQEDLDSA
-409 RSNLKTFCKENK
+409 KSKLRSFCKENK
-421 IKDFSQRLENVLSYI
+421 IKDFSQIEENVLSYI
-436 FFPNIVEDFFLKKGS
+436 FFPNVVEDFFLKKGS
-451 RKDTNLEQLQE
+451 KKGTDLEQLQE
-462 EIGFGYSRIKKAL
+462 EIGFVIRE
-475 Y
+475 